1 MPTTI
6 RLSEADRARVRHHL
20 GYQNVEP
27 VSSIA
32 LGFPS
37 AQQPQFLVERA
48 MDRLMPEGVGRI
60 IQTLNALDCIEGQ
73 MIDALCRLSAQQLGE
88 LKLRNSNE
96 EPTEQ
101 DLLEREYLRWA
112 KRLAD
117 DLGAP
122 LNPFS
127 ERFRTSG
134 SGSSLNIPVAL
145 EG

>member
-6 RLSEADRARVRHHL
+6 RLSDADRARVRHHL
-20 GYQNVEP
+20 GYLNVEP

-37 AQQPQFLVERA
+37 AQQSMFLVDRA
-48 MDRLMPEGVGRI
+48 MDRLIPEGVSRI
-60 IQTLNALDCIEGQ
+60 IQQLNTLDCIEQQ
-73 MIDALCRLSAQQLGE
+73 MVESLCRLKAQQLGE
-88 LKLRNSNE
+88 LKIRNSNE

-117 DLGAP
+117 DLGCA

-127 ERFRTSG
+127 ERFRAGGGQSIN
-134 SGSSLNIPVAL
+134 LPVAL